1 MITNG
6 DSPIHH
12 PYHDFSWE
20 TQWRSRRPRS
30 SSWLTR
36 FSASRRRR
44 YGHHQ
49 HQHYHQQIIIIPNT
63 SVTKKP
69 TKVMRANSWL
79 YHYYMVQSRL
89 QYGLAYGAHSP
100 AALSSLYYPHVASQ
114 YYEPSPASLHPAYLQ
129 AAQLPYPH
137 YAYSPPVQYYHS
149 LPPNPTHTPHLSDT
163 KDPLQVPLDFS
174 KSPPGWESNGS
185 KGKQEATQHWDY
197 LRPQDLSSKSPSWKS
212 DSSGS
217 PLERL
222 EGGGGYPGAF
232 QPRDGGQHYT
242 PTWSHETL
250 VEQGKLKKE
259 VQEVYTSD
267 RNNNPHCL

>member
-1 MITNG
+1 MIAVARRSG
-6 DSPIHH
+6 GVSDPSHH
-12 PYHDFSWE
+12 PDQPDS
-20 TQWRSRRPRS
+20 
-30 SSWLTR
+30 
-36 FSASRRRR
+36 
-44 YGHHQ
+44 
-49 HQHYHQQIIIIPNT
+49 QQRGGGGNVIIIFIIIIIVIPILIIT
-63 SVTKKP
+63 VIIKP
-69 TKVMRANSWL
+69 KVMRANSWL

-137 YAYSPPVQYYHS
+137 YPYSPTVPYYHP
-149 LPPNPTHTPHLSDT
+149 LPPDPTHTPHPSDT
-163 KDPLQVPLDFS
+163 KDPSQVPLDFS
-174 KSPPGWESNGS
+174 KSPPGWESSSG

-217 PLERL
+217 PLERV

-232 QPRDGGQHYT
+232 QPRTGGPHY
-242 PTWSHETL
+242 PPAWPQETS

-259 VQEVYTSD
+259 VVEVYSD